1 MAAKTEAQWEEFEG
15 EELVSLDIPPE
26 YQTLVTEEVMLS
38 VRDLWSRFLSGELI
52 LEPDFQRHYVWDRQR
67 ASRFIESLLLGLPVP
82 SLFLAEN
89 LDGTVD
95 VIDGHQRLETL
106 FRFMQPL
113 LAGPSGERW
122 PKVKGIF
129 ASPLTLTG
137 CEVLTNL
144 SGKGV
149 TTLDISDRSKLWD
162 RRQRVIWVKKD
173 ANPDMKFVL
182 FARLNLGA
190 MALNPQELRN
200 CLYRGPYNNLIAQ
213 LAEAPKVLKVFGR
226 REPDKRM
233 SDRELVLRFF
243 ALAHRRERYR
253 TPFRSFLNEEMA
265 ANQHACSDDLLRY
278 RAEFQQALDWSSRAF
293 PGAEFRLFRV
303 GREANPNGFW
313 ERRRMHL
320 VYETEMVGFYQFR
333 DRLEEVWSGL
343 VGKPERERDMFL
355 LGLRRRLINTM
366 VGDAFQRTLAEQ
378 TTAPHILRQ
387 RFDGWFQALRGAV
400 DNWEGIIEETS
411 EIVSLL
417 RTSTAC
423 NICPGHIGSA
433 EDAVVM
439 FVNGR
444 KGLAHR
450 FCAQYASAKHT

>member
-1 MAAKTEAQWEEFEG
+1 MTTRTEAQWEEP
-15 EELVSLDIPPE
+15 EEEEFGSPDIPPE
-26 YQTLVTEEVMLS
+26 DQTLISEEVELS

-52 LEPDFQRHYVWDRQR
+52 LEPGFQRHYVWDRQR
-67 ASRFIESLLLGLPVP
+67 AGRFIESLLLGWPVP
-82 SLFLAEN
+82 ALFLAEN

-122 PKVKGIF
+122 RKVKGLF
-129 ASPLTLTG
+129 ANPLMLTG
-137 CEVLTNL
+137 CEVRTDLNGRDITALN
-144 SGKGV
+144 
-149 TTLDISDRSKLWD
+149 ISDRSKLWD
-162 RRQRVIWVKKD
+162 RQQSVIRVKKES
-173 ANPDMKFVL
+173 NPDMKFKL

-190 MALNPQELRN
+190 MTLNPQELRN

-213 LAEAPKVLKVFGR
+213 LAEDPKVLKVFGR

-233 SDRELVLRFF
+233 NDRERVLRFF
-243 ALAHRRERYR
+243 ALAHRRESYR
-253 TPFRSFLNEEMA
+253 TPFRSFLNDEMA
-265 ANQHACSDDLLRY
+265 ANQRVSSDDLSRY
-278 RAEFQQALDWSSRAF
+278 RAEFRQALDWTSRVF
-293 PGAEFRLFRV
+293 PEAEFRLFRV
-303 GREANPNGFW
+303 GKEANPNGFW
-313 ERRRMHL
+313 ERRRMDL

-343 VGKPERERDMFL
+343 AGEPKREREMFL

-366 VGDAFQRTLAEQ
+366 VADVFRQTLSKQ
-378 TTAPHILRQ
+378 TTAPYVMRQ
-387 RFDGWFQALRGAV
+387 RFDGWFHAFRGAV
-400 DNWEGIIEETS
+400 DNCEGVIEETS

-433 EDAVVM
+433 EDAAVV

-450 FCAQYASAKHT
+450 FCAQSASAEHI